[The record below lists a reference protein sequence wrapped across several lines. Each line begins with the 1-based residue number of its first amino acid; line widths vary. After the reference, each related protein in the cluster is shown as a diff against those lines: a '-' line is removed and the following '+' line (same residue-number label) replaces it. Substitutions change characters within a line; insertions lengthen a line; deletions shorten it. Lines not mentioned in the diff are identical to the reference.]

1 MTGMVGV
8 LGTDVGSTST
18 VTFSGSTTSSAVDLN
33 NKSIVSITIPSSM
46 AGTTI
51 KFSTCDTSGGTFTTL
66 RDGSA
71 GTDVSFTI
79 TSTAGTYTAGSL
91 LASLAGLQRYVK
103 LVSSASETATVV
115 INTRVV

>member
-1 MTGMVGV
+1 MVSV
-8 LGTDVGSTST
+8 IGTDVDASKS
-18 VTFSGSTTSSAVDLN
+18 VTFSGSATSSAVYIDSD
-33 NKSIVSITIPSSM
+33 SIVSITIPASM

-51 KFSTCDTSGGTFTTL
+51 WFTCSDTSGGTFTRL
-66 RDGSA
+66 RNGSD

-79 TSTAGTYTAGSL
+79 TSTAGTYAAGSL
-91 LASLAGLQRYVK
+91 LAALSGLQKYVK